1 MLPIML
7 MTAVTSVA
15 TTLAAVANLF
25 PTARPL
31 APPAEG
37 ALADG
42 ADLLGQMEFA
52 MHDGFRPWLM
62 GDVACG

>member
-1 MLPIML
+1 M
-7 MTAVTSVA
+7 TSVA
-15 TTLAAVANLF
+15 TALTAVANLL
-25 PTARPL
+25 PAARPL

-42 ADLLGQMEFA
+42 ADLLGEMGFA

-62 GDVACG
+62 GDVACR

>member
-1 MLPIML
+1 ML
-7 MTAVTSVA
+7 MATETSVA
-15 TTLAAVANLF
+15 TTLAAVAHFL
-25 PTARPL
+25 PAACPL
-31 APPAEG
+31 APPTEG

-42 ADLLGQMEFA
+42 ADLLGQMGFA